1 MFDFIRNHQRLMQFL
16 LLILIVPP
24 FAFFG
29 IDGYKK
35 FTDDASAVANIGGY
49 AITPQ
54 EFAQAQ
60 GEQLDRQ
67 RNMSRQLN
75 IPFDA
80 AAFDNPAARAA
91 TLDTLIN
98 QRVLTTQAIK
108 RGVVVSDARLQEV
121 IMQIPAVQENGQFSR
136 ERYLALL
143 AAQGFTADVFQNR
156 LRQDLSMQ
164 ALNTGI
170 GESSFAPRTVL
181 ALIERAQEETRD
193 LREFAFKAEAYA
205 AQVKV
210 TPEAAKA
217 YYDANTAEF
226 QVPAQMRAEY
236 VVMSVDALAEAIA
249 PSGDEIKAFYD
260 QNIARYRQDEQRQAS
275 HILIK
280 FEEKSDRA
288 ALKTRA
294 EELVKQARA
303 PGADF
308 AALAKKNSQDPG
320 SAAEGGSLGS
330 FGRGSM
336 VKAFEDAVFAMKE
349 GEISNP
355 VESEFGYH
363 IIKLTGIKAA
373 KIKAVDEVR
382 AEIERELK
390 KSGAQKKFTES
401 AEGFTNMVYEQADSL
416 KPAAEKYKLQ
426 VQTTPAFA
434 RAAPPRELSNA
445 KLLERL
451 FSDDA
456 IKARRNTEALE
467 IAPGTLVSARMLE
480 FKPQIIKPYEQA
492 RDEITARLTQKEALA
507 LARKDGEAK
516 LKAAQTAPDAVAF
529 ATPKTVSRV
538 KPEGL
543 SVEALRTVMSAPAAR
558 LPVIVGMPTST
569 GYALYRIDKVS
580 VDVKPDAVREKTIKS
595 ALNRVQAEADFA
607 AYLESLRKTSNVV
620 IHKDKL
626 EKK

>member
-210 TPEAAKA
+210 TPEASKA

-558 LPVIVGMPTST
+558 LPVVVGMPSST